1 MFVLQQKPIN
11 FVADYDLQ
19 ILQNSLMDKISVIV
33 PCYNEEEA
41 LPHLYAELCN
51 VMSTMSEQE
60 FEIILVNDG
69 SRDKTINIIREYA
82 KADSRIRYISFSRNF
97 GKEAAIF
104 AGLKNATGDY
114 VSLIDADL
122 QDPPKLLV
130 EMYDFLK
137 NNEEHD
143 CVATRRQDRKGE
155 PVIRSYFARQFYKLM
170 NKISDTEL
178 VDGARDFRLMS
189 RQMVDSI
196 LELSEYNRFSKGIF
210 GWVGYRTHWI
220 SYENVERV
228 AGETKWSFWGL
239 LMYSFEGIVA
249 FSVRPL
255 YLASLLGIIF
265 CIIAFGIISVVVA
278 KTLIWGD
285 PVQGYPSLVCMI
297 FFIGGV
303 QLFCLGILGQY
314 LSKTYLETK
323 RRPVYIVKETEK
335 NAKL

>member
-1 MFVLQQKPIN
+1 
-11 FVADYDLQ
+11 
-19 ILQNSLMDKISVIV
+19 MDKISIIV

-41 LPHLYAELCN
+41 LPHLYDALKN
-51 VMSTMSEQE
+51 LMSTMSNQQ

-69 SRDKTINIIREYA
+69 SKDKTLQLMRKYSEMDSCIRFV
-82 KADSRIRYISFSRNF
+82 SFSRNF
-97 GKEAAIF
+97 GKEAAIY
-104 AGLKNATGDY
+104 AGLKAATGDY
-114 VSLIDADL
+114 VSLMDADL
-122 QDPPKLLV
+122 QDPPHLLA
-130 EMYDFLK
+130 EMYSFLK
-137 NNEEHD
+137 DNEEYD
-143 CVATRRQDRKGE
+143 CVATRRVDRKGE
-155 PVIRSYFARQFYKLM
+155 PVIRSYFARKFYKIM
-170 NKISDTEL
+170 NKISDTEM

-210 GWVGYRTHWI
+210 GWVGYKTHWI
-220 SYENVERV
+220 AFENVERI

-239 LMYSFEGIVA
+239 MMYSFEGIVA

-255 YLASLLGIIF
+255 YIASLLGILF
-265 CIIAFGIISVVVA
+265 CFIAFVTISVVIG

-285 PVQGYPSLVCMI
+285 PVQGYPSLICAI

-323 RRPVYIVKETEK
+323 RRPVYVVKETDK
-335 NAKL
+335 NSKV